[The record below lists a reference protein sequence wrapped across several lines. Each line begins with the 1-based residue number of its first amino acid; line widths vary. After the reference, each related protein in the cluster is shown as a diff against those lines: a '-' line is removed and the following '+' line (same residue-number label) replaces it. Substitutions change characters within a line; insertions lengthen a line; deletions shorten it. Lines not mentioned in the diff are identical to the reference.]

1 MQLNM
6 SRDQSNAQ
14 KFKHHDAGFYSI
26 ELADSLTLGKKQF
39 NANSITQRGSK
50 QEERVGEMIQKH
62 TRKSVRGSKP
72 RYNAITGA
80 PDTYISM
87 KNSHARQTLLPPPK
101 NFINNGHGKP
111 EYSAGLA
118 TSPRVFYKQSGD
130 MTHF

>member
-1 MQLNM
+1 M
-6 SRDQSNAQ
+6 SRDQSSQQ
-14 KFKHHDAGFYSI
+14 KFKRHDAGFYSI
-26 ELADSLTLGKKQF
+26 ELSDSLTIGKKQF
-39 NANSITQRGSK
+39 NANSITQRGTR
-50 QEERVGEMIQKH
+50 QEERGADYIQKH
-62 TRKSVRGSKP
+62 RKSVRGSKP

-80 PDTYISM
+80 PDTYLSM

-118 TSPRVFYKQSGD
+118 ASPRVFYKQSGD